1 MIIKARVP
9 QTSANLGAGFDTLGL
24 ALSVYN
30 YFTAEILE
38 NDTGIYFTG
47 CKDEFQNED
56 NLLYKSIKY
65 LFDKKGFNKQIGF
78 KFHFDS
84 YIKDG
89 SGLGSSATCIVGGLL
104 IGAKVL
110 EDYNIFVSKEK
121 LVKYA
126 IDIEGH
132 GDNVVPAILGGLTA
146 VMDSNKKHF
155 VRKVNVSPNLKFATI
170 TSTLEKE
177 STNKL
182 REALKQE
189 VSLSD
194 ATFNISHSVMAMLS
208 LEHGD
213 KELLREAMKDKLHE
227 QYRKVFIEDFDTIY
241 NKAIELSA
249 LSLNISG
256 SGPSLLVIYDDDF
269 LINDFLQFLKTLP
282 NNWCF
287 TKCDVD
293 MEGAIIE
300 EN

>member
-30 YFTAEILE
+30 HFSAEILE
-38 NDTGIYFTG
+38 NDNGIYFTG
-47 CKDEFQNED
+47 CKKEFQNED

-89 SGLGSSATCIVGGLL
+89 SGLGSSATCIVAGLL
-104 IGAKVL
+104 IGAKLL
-110 EDYNIFVSKEK
+110 EDYNIFVSKDEI
-121 LVKYA
+121 VKYA

-146 VMDSNKKHF
+146 VMSGDKKHF
-155 VRKVNVSPNLKFATI
+155 VRKVSVSSDLKFATL
-170 TSTLEKE
+170 TSNLEKE

-182 REALKQE
+182 REALKTE
-189 VSLSD
+189 ISLSD
-194 ATFNISHSVMAMLS
+194 ATFNISHSIMTMLS

-213 KELLREAMKDKLHE
+213 KELLRESMKDKLHE
-227 QYRKVFIEDFDTIY
+227 QYRKVFIDDFDAIY
-241 NKAIELSA
+241 NKALELCA
-249 LSLNISG
+249 ISLNISG

-269 LINDFLQFLKTLP
+269 LENDFIQFLKTLP

-287 TKCDVD
+287 TKCNVD
-293 MEGAIIE
+293 MEGATIE
-300 EN
+300 ED